1 MVRNSIELKGKTPI
15 IFSITNF
22 QGNIIPFYNIYN
34 KTTLIWWSPAPL
46 VEYDNFQKFWWSKTK
61 ENSEKFI

>member
-1 MVRNSIELKGKTPI
+1 MVRNLIELKGKTPI

-34 KTTLIWWSPAPL
+34 KTTLIGGVLPHS
-46 VEYDNFQKFWWSKTK
+46 
-61 ENSEKFI
+61 